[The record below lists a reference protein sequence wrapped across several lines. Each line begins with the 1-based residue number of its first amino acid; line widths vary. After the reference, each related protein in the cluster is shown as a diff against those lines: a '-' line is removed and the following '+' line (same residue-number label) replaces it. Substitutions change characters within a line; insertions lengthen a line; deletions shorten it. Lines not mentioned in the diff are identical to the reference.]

1 MKHSKSKPVKNALAK
16 RVGEAL
22 KRSAKL
28 ARKVAKMH
36 DTRLIV
42 LRDGKIVAE
51 KP

>member
-1 MKHSKSKPVKNALAK
+1 MKPAKTKRTQNELSK

-22 KRSAKL
+22 KRAAKL

-36 DTRLIV
+36 DTKIIV

-51 KP
+51 NP